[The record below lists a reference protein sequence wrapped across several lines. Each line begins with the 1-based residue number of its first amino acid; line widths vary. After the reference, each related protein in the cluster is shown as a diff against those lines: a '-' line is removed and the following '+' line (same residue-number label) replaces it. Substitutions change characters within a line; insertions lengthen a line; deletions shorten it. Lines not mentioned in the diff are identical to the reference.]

1 MVKRKSII
9 FILMVGLMLA
19 AAVLVA
25 FPKPTKA
32 AVLGPSVKWDGA
44 YFEGTDDFYHG
55 DTVIAFTENSTATVQ
70 FVYVNQTGSDIK
82 ATPYVQFDWGTRY
95 YGTEVNM
102 AAAETANM
110 SVQFT
115 VPTAASVGLVEHG
128 YNIGVEY
135 QRDTGNYNVETVI
148 GEVTLFGVG
157 DDTYTLNTPPIVD
170 TSLQVWKSTWDG
182 SVWSPWSV
190 VAATA
195 YDLDI
200 WTGEFQLKTA
210 VTVLTQLRFNYS
222 SYEFLGA
229 GDGVT
234 TVFSVSRSPASGYGE
249 VIGTPTVYLAD
260 ATDKTKIDATTAFSF
275 DVMSGE
281 VTLTTAPT
289 PNQAVLAR
297 YSFYDAIP
305 AGQQITNVNYGAQF
319 VVYGADQAAAAQSYG
334 LADALSEKVWDYLP
348 GWYMSDSELNIDSGG
363 DILVG
368 SATDNAAATGDAA
381 LEEGQRLYAI
391 GDFVGAKTQFDAAQT
406 SYQAAI
412 DAQTALLGTVETGVT
427 GLITGASNWLD
438 AQAAN
443 GTALAD
449 AQKAQAQAE
458 SNKANKYGTFLIL
471 AGVGVILVGVGG
483 LLWGCSRVM
492 GARKANQ

>member
-44 YFEGTDDFYHG
+44 YYEGTDDFYHG
-55 DTVIAFTENSTATVQ
+55 DDVIAFTENSTATVQ
-70 FVYVNQTGSDIK
+70 FVYVNQTGSDIRAK
-82 ATPYVQFDWGTRY
+82 PFVQMDWGTRY
-95 YGTEVNM
+95 YGTEVSM
-102 AAAETANM
+102 AAGESAPLA
-110 SVQFT
+110 VQFT
-115 VPTAASVGLVEHG
+115 VPTAATAGLVEHG

-135 QRDTGNYNVETVI
+135 QRDAVNYNVESVI
-148 GEVTLFGVG
+148 GERVNGLIGNPHTY
-157 DDTYTLNTPPIVD
+157 YTLGESPIVAD
-170 TSLQVWKSTWDG
+170 SLQVWESTDSGVTWQA
-182 SVWSPWSV
+182 
-190 VAATA
+190 VASTA
-195 YDLDI
+195 YTLTA
-200 WTGEFQLKTA
+200 WTGMIDFGVVTTA
-210 VTVLTQLRFNYS
+210 TDFLFNYS
-222 SYEFLGA
+222 YYEILGA

-234 TVFSVSRSPASGYGE
+234 TVFSVSHSPASGYGE
-249 VIGTPTVYLAD
+249 VVGTPTVYIAD
-260 ATDKTKIDATTAFSF
+260 FAAKSITATTAFSF

-281 VTLTTAPT
+281 VTLTTAPS
-289 PNQAVLAR
+289 PDQAVLAR
-297 YSFYDAIP
+297 YSFYEAIP

-348 GWYMSDSELNIDSGG
+348 GWNVSDSQLNITNGG

-381 LEEGQRLYAI
+381 LETGQELYAK

-412 DAQTALLGTVETGVT
+412 DAQTALSGTIESGVT

>member
-55 DTVIAFTENSTATVQ
+55 DNVIAFTENSTATVQ
-70 FVYVNQTGSDIK
+70 FVYVNQTGSDIMAK
-82 ATPYVQFDWGTRY
+82 PFVQMDWGTRY
-95 YGTEVNM
+95 YGTEVSM
-102 AAAETANM
+102 AAGESAPLA
-110 SVQFT
+110 VQFT
-115 VPTAASVGLVEHG
+115 VPTAAAAGLVEHG

-135 QRDTGNYNVETVI
+135 QRDAVNYNVESVI
-148 GEVTLFGVG
+148 GEEIDGLTG
-157 DDTYTLNTPPIVD
+157 TTHTYYTLDESPMVAS
-170 TSLQVWKSTWDG
+170 SLQVWESTDG
-182 SVWSPWSV
+182 VAWSA
-190 VAATA
+190 VASTA
-195 YDLDI
+195 YTLNA
-200 WTGEFQLKTA
+200 WTGVIDFGTVSTA
-210 VTVLTQLRFNYS
+210 TDFLFNYNY
-222 SYEFLGA
+222 YEDLGT

-234 TVFSVSRSPASGYGE
+234 TVFSLSHSPASGYGE
-249 VIGTPTVYLAD
+249 VIGTPTVYIEDFTAKSV
-260 ATDKTKIDATTAFSF
+260 TATTAFSF

-281 VTLTTAPT
+281 VTLTTAPS
-289 PNQAVLAR
+289 PDQAVLAS

-319 VVYGADQAAAAQSYG
+319 VVYGADQTAAAQSYG